1 MKRKPL
7 LIARSLMPLL
17 LPMLVSACAGVS
29 QPLPPVVVPPPA
41 IPPLPEVARQPTPPP
56 ICSPTCSAGLMRL
69 RTELL
74 NMLTQPTSPAE
85 DASERTTR

>member
-1 MKRKPL
+1 MRRKPL

-17 LPMLVSACAGVS
+17 LPVLVSACAGVS
-29 QPLPPVVVPPPA
+29 QPSPPVVVPPPA

-56 ICSPTCSAGLMRL
+56 ICSPTCSAGLTRL

-74 NMLTQPTSPAE
+74 NMLTSPALPAK
-85 DASERTTR
+85 DASGPMTR